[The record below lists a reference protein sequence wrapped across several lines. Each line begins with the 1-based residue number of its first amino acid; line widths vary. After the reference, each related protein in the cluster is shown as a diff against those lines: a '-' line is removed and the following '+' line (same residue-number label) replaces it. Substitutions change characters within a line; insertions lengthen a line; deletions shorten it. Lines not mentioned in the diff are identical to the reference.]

1 MQLRESRPTGRLHPG
16 GAFVAE
22 ASAAA
27 RRERP
32 APVAER
38 RGPELSVIVPTF
50 NERANVVAVVEEL
63 DLALAGIEWEV
74 VFVDDDSPDE
84 TARAV
89 RELAATNG
97 RVRCVHRIGR
107 RGLSSASIEGMLA
120 STAPFVAVMDGD
132 LQHDPN
138 VLPTMLDALKQDNVE
153 LVIGSRYTEGGSLG
167 EWDRFR
173 ELVSRFATSLGRAVV
188 PSTLKDPMSGFFVL
202 RRSLLDAVVRD
213 LSGLGFKILL
223 DIFASARRPVA
234 FLEIP
239 FVFRTRREGT
249 SKLDSQAVWEYL
261 MLLADKI
268 FGRYVPVRF
277 LSFAIIGA
285 VGLGVHILVLSAVY
299 RFGGSGFVA
308 GQTVATLAAMAFNYS
323 LNNELTYRDQR
334 RRGWRWL
341 TGLISF
347 VAVCSMGAV
356 ANIGV
361 AAYVFDRRSEWILAA
376 VAGVLTGAVWN
387 YAVTNV
393 YTWKRARS

>member
-1 MQLRESRPTGRLHPG
+1 M
-16 GAFVAE
+16 
-22 ASAAA
+22 
-27 RRERP
+27 
-32 APVAER
+32 AER

-50 NERANVVAVVEEL
+50 NERANVVPLVEEL
-63 DLALAGIEWEV
+63 GSALSGIEWEV

-97 RVRCVHRIGR
+97 RVRCVQRIGR

-120 STAPFVAVMDGD
+120 STAPYVAVMDGD
-132 LQHDPN
+132 LQHDPQ
-138 VLPTMLDALKQDNVE
+138 VLPTMLDAVKHENVE

-173 ELVSRFATSLGRAVV
+173 EFVSRFATSLGRAVV
-188 PSTLKDPMSGFFVL
+188 PATLKDPMSGFFVL

-234 FLEIP
+234 FREIP
-239 FVFRTRREGT
+239 FLFRSRREGA

-268 FGRYVPVRF
+268 FGRFVPVRF

-285 VGLGVHILVLSAVY
+285 FGLGVHILVLSAVY
-299 RFGGSGFVA
+299 RFGGSGFVT
-308 GQTVATLAAMAFNYS
+308 GQTVATLAAMVFNYS

-341 TGLISF
+341 TGLVSF

-361 AAYVFDRRSEWILAA
+361 AAYVFNRQSEWILAA

-393 YTWKRARS
+393 YTWKRGRS